1 MDAFLYIYLII
12 NHTQHDI
19 ASLLH
24 KKRAFMIH
32 ICRAVFVLALFF
44 ISYGAFTPTE
54 SSQSILY
61 LDKVVHF
68 LAFLILTFLLDI
80 SLRNPIY
87 IQKYAIWFLIAYAG
101 SIEFIQYFLPY
112 RSAEFFDF
120 LSDLLGILVYLYFAP
135 KIYLRPK
142 G

>member
-1 MDAFLYIYLII
+1 MIQIY
-12 NHTQHDI
+12 
-19 ASLLH
+19 
-24 KKRAFMIH
+24 
-32 ICRAVFVLALFF
+32 RAVFVLALCF

-61 LDKVVHF
+61 LDKFVHF

-80 SLRNPIY
+80 SLRDPINV
-87 IQKYAIWFLIAYAG
+87 QKYAILFLIAYAG

-112 RSAEFFDF
+112 RSAEIFDF

-135 KIYLRPK
+135 KMYIRLK

>member
-1 MDAFLYIYLII
+1 MIQIY
-12 NHTQHDI
+12 
-19 ASLLH
+19 
-24 KKRAFMIH
+24 
-32 ICRAVFVLALFF
+32 RAVFVLALFF

-101 SIEFIQYFLPY
+101 SI
-112 RSAEFFDF
+112 
-120 LSDLLGILVYLYFAP
+120 
-135 KIYLRPK
+135 
-142 G
+142 